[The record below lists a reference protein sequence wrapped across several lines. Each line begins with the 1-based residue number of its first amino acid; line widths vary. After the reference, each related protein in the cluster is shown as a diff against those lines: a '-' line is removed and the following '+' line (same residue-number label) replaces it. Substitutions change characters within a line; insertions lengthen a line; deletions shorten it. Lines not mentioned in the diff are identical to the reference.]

1 MDLNNFLKINK
12 NQVVSDIDYALP
24 NLNGDDYREIISELI
39 KLDIPLLEVGSSSIG
54 KSYSIREM
62 LTASCIKGEFLF
74 VGTEKSEFIE
84 GIPNLKAITTRE
96 ETAKKPSGAD
106 NGTQKEDVG
115 EKFNYLKP
123 YWFPNKTEIGNRLLN
138 GRTQIE
144 NITGEPKKLW
154 ENIKNDDGKTF
165 SSGILDTLKDE
176 LTKIYKSEDDIKV
189 EKKKNID
196 EKKKTAFFS
205 RYKYADAIFYLS
217 MIQGY
222 GNFWL
227 ILDEIDKV
235 EEQDKD
241 KYAPLLHIVR
251 ERELKGWSLSGI
263 RQTPYDI
270 KFTSTLTGRIENL
283 NKGIDAF
290 VETKG
295 EIDLTDTRII
305 GIANNLTNLETS
317 SPALYRRFVKIV
329 IDKTL
334 YLKSKEAITDK
345 SDASEYQST
354 RDRFNTCIVAKE
366 VKTKEG
372 DIKTIADAM
381 AFFDIT
387 DAGAKLDEL
396 NLQWSLGFFPEL
408 LFPGG
413 DFTEAKKV
421 NYNIVQNV
429 FIKNF
434 NDKNDVYAMY
444 LYKILT
450 DNFENKYVKPL
461 LTCCSDLVG
470 KKKVVEDTQKMY
482 SQTDAEDYL
491 RDFSD
496 YNNPDRKQVA
506 ALFIKYIE
514 YLELSEKDLKN
525 TLKAQPNLKDKKTGA
540 TSTGTYDTLKRKVE
554 VGGLMIKKTIKD
566 NTPTTLTNMLMS
578 GIPYIQQSF
587 ISHSIY
593 VDSSLGEE
601 LKKDIQNNF
610 KEILKDLGDKSMG
623 QNVDQIDTALNKIK
637 PDEEFVNLYGYG
649 IDANDLVKIN
659 KLTPAE
665 SPEKKAIVDSIVKK
679 NPVMIFD
686 KLLLKLNEQDK
697 IEYIKN
703 TSDFLM
709 AEKEIL
715 NNIPPILA
723 GIRTLTEA
731 SEIRYTVDVNGRQVI
746 ALNDKD
752 AAGELKELEYYC
764 TTFPFA
770 TKEFILDNQI
780 INTPEY
786 KDLKENMIELF
797 TKSIAN
803 KTYSKVDEINSSPT
817 PATI

>member
-1 MDLNNFLKINK
+1 MNLNKFLKTNK
-12 NQVVSDIDYALP
+12 NQVVSDSDYALP
-24 NLNGDDYREIISELI
+24 NLNGDNYREIISELI

-106 NGTQKEDVG
+106 NGTQKEEVG

-123 YWFPNKTEIGNRLLN
+123 YWFPNKIEIGNRLVN
-138 GRTQIE
+138 GRNQIE

-165 SSGILDTLKDE
+165 SSGILDTLKLQ
-176 LTKIYKSEDDIKV
+176 LTKIYKTEDDIKA
-189 EKKKNID
+189 EKKKNKD
-196 EKKKTAFFS
+196 ENNKTAFFS

-283 NKGIDAF
+283 NKGIEAYIS
-290 VETKG
+290 TNG

-334 YLKSKEAITDK
+334 YLKNKEAITDK
-345 SDASEYQST
+345 SDASQYQLT
-354 RDRFNTCIVAKE
+354 RDIFNTCIVAKE

-381 AFFDIT
+381 AFFDINL
-387 DAGAKLDEL
+387 AGAKLDEL

-434 NDKNDVYAMY
+434 NEKNDVYELY

-461 LTCCSDLVG
+461 LDCCSDLILSEEG
-470 KKKVVEDTQKMY
+470 KKKIGTDNQKMY
-482 SQTDAEDYL
+482 SQTDAEEYL
-491 RDFSD
+491 EPFKD
-496 YNNPDRKQVA
+496 YNNPDRNQVA
-506 ALFIKYIE
+506 ALFIKYQE

-525 TLKAQPNLKDKKTGA
+525 TLKAQPDLKDKKTGA

-554 VGGLMIKKTIKD
+554 MGGLMIKKTIKD

-587 ISHSIY
+587 ISHSLY

-610 KEILKDLGDKSMG
+610 KEILNDLGDKSNG
-623 QNVDQIDTALNKIK
+623 QNVDQIDTALGKII
-637 PDEEFVNLYGYG
+637 PVEEFVNLYGYG
-649 IDANDLVKIN
+649 IDSNDLAKIN
-659 KLTPAE
+659 KLTLAE

-686 KLLLKLNEQDK
+686 KLLLKLTEQDK

-723 GIRTLTEA
+723 GMIMIYANIIGNTE
-731 SEIRYTVDVNGRQVI
+731 I
-746 ALNDKD
+746 NDFN
-752 AAGELKELEYYC
+752 KELEYYC

-770 TKEFILDNQI
+770 TKEFILDNQT
-780 INTPEY
+780 INDDKY
-786 KDLKENMIELF
+786 KELKEIMIELF

-803 KTYSKVDEINSSPT
+803 KTYSKVDEINSNPT

>member
-1 MDLNNFLKINK
+1 MNLNEFLKITK
-12 NQVVSDIDYALP
+12 NRVVNDTDYALP

-84 GIPNLKAITTRE
+84 GIPNLKAITTRD
-96 ETAKKPSGAD
+96 TAKNSSGAD
-106 NGTQKEDVG
+106 NGLQKEDVG

-123 YWFPNKTEIGNRLLN
+123 YWFPDKIEIGNRLVS
-138 GRTQIE
+138 GKTQLE

-154 ENIKNDDGKTF
+154 ENIKSESGTTF
-165 SSGILDTLKDE
+165 SSGILETLKDK
-176 LTKIYKSEDDIKV
+176 LTEIYKTEDDIKV
-189 EKKKNID
+189 EKKKNKN
-196 EKKKTAFFS
+196 ENKKTAFFS
-205 RYKYADAIFYLS
+205 RYKFADAIFYLS

-270 KFTSTLTGRIENL
+270 KFTSTLTGRIDKL
-283 NKGIDAF
+283 NKGIEAYIN
-290 VETKG
+290 TNG

-305 GIANNLTNLETS
+305 GIANNLTNLESS

-334 YLKSKEAITDK
+334 YQNQKNKEASTDK
-345 SDASEYQST
+345 SDASVYQST
-354 RDRFNTCIVAKE
+354 RDIFNTCIVAKE

-372 DIKTIADAM
+372 NTTTIANAM
-381 AFFDIT
+381 ASFDIT

-396 NLQWSLGFFPEL
+396 NLQWTLGFFPEL

-413 DFTEAKKV
+413 DYTDAKKV
-421 NYNIVQNV
+421 NYNIVQNA

-434 NDKNDVYAMY
+434 NEKKDVYAMY

-461 LTCCSDLVG
+461 LTCCSDLIG
-470 KKKVVEDTQKMY
+470 TKKLANDTQKMY
-482 SQTDAEDYL
+482 TEVDAEDYL
-491 RDFSD
+491 KDFSD
-496 YNNPDRKQVA
+496 YNNPDRNQVA
-506 ALFIKYIE
+506 ALFIKYEE

-525 TLKAQPNLKDKKTGA
+525 TLKTQPNLKDKKTGA

-554 VGGLMIKKTIKD
+554 VGGLMIKNTIKD

-587 ISHSIY
+587 ISHSTY
-593 VDSSLGEE
+593 VDSSLGED
-601 LKKDIQNNF
+601 LKRDIQDNF
-610 KEILKDLGDKSMG
+610 KEILKDLGDKSDG
-623 QNVDQIDTALNKIK
+623 QNVEQINEALEKIVPDTI
-637 PDEEFVNLYGYG
+637 FVNLYGYG
-649 IDANDLVKIN
+649 IDAADLVKIES
-659 KLTPAE
+659 LTLAE
-665 SPEKKAIVDSIVKK
+665 SAEKKAIVDSIIKK

-686 KLLLKLNEQDK
+686 RLFTKLNEQDK
-697 IEYIKN
+697 IEYTKN
-703 TSDFLM
+703 TSGFLM
-709 AEKEIL
+709 SEKEIL

-723 GIRTLTEA
+723 GMIMIYANME
-731 SEIRYTVDVNGRQVI
+731 NNK
-746 ALNDKD
+746 LNDFN
-752 AAGELKELEYYC
+752 KELEYYC

-770 TKEFILDNQI
+770 TKEFILDNKI
-780 INTPEY
+780 IIDDKY
-786 KDLKENMIELF
+786 KELKEKMIVLSD
-797 TKSIAN
+797 KSIAN
-803 KTYSKVDEINSSPT
+803 KTYSKVDK
-817 PATI
+817 

>member
-12 NQVVSDIDYALP
+12 NQVVSDSDYALP

-123 YWFPNKTEIGNRLLN
+123 YWFPDKIEIGNRLVN

-154 ENIKNDDGKTF
+154 EEIKNDSGKTF
-165 SSGILDTLKDE
+165 SSGILDTLKYE

-189 EKKKNID
+189 EKKKNKD

-283 NKGIDAF
+283 NKGIDAYIS
-290 VETKG
+290 TNG

-334 YLKSKEAITDK
+334 YLKNKEAITDK

-506 ALFIKYIE
+506 ALFIKYQE

-566 NTPTTLTNMLMS
+566 STPTTLTNMLMS

-601 LKKDIQNNF
+601 LKKDIQENF
-610 KEILKDLGDKSMG
+610 KEILKDLGDKSNG
-623 QNVDQIDTALNKIK
+623 QNVDQIDTALGKIN

-649 IDANDLVKIN
+649 IDANDLAKIN

-709 AEKEIL
+709 AEKEIR

-723 GIRTLTEA
+723 GMIMIYSNA
-731 SEIRYTVDVNGRQVI
+731 INNNPKYKID
-746 ALNDKD
+746 DFD
-752 AAGELKELEYYC
+752 KELEYYC

-770 TKEFILDNQI
+770 TKEFILDNQT
-780 INTPEY
+780 INDDKY
-786 KDLKENMIELF
+786 KELKEIMIELF

>member
-1 MDLNNFLKINK
+1 MNINQFLKINK
-12 NQVVSDIDYALP
+12 NQVVNDREYALP

-123 YWFPNKTEIGNRLLN
+123 YWFPDKIEIGNRLVS
-138 GRTQIE
+138 GRNQIE

-165 SSGILDTLKDE
+165 SSGILDTLKYE
-176 LTKIYKSEDDIKV
+176 LNKIYKSDDDIKV
-189 EKKKNID
+189 EKKKNKD
-196 EKKKTAFFS
+196 ENKKTAFFS
-205 RYKYADAIFYLS
+205 RYKFADAIFYLS

-283 NKGIDAF
+283 NKGIDAYIN
-290 VETKG
+290 TNG

-334 YLKSKEAITDK
+334 YLKNKDTSTDK

-372 DIKTIADAM
+372 EIKTIAEAM

-413 DFTEAKKV
+413 DFTDAKKV

-434 NDKNDVYAMY
+434 NEVNDVYAMY

-470 KKKVVEDTQKMY
+470 KKKIVDDTQKQY
-482 SQTDAEDYL
+482 TETDAEVYL

-496 YNNPDRKQVA
+496 YNNPDRNQVA
-506 ALFIKYIE
+506 DLFIKYRK
-514 YLELSEKDLKN
+514 YLELSEKDLKTTLN
-525 TLKAQPNLKDKKTGA
+525 TQPNLKDKKTGA
-540 TSTGTYDTLKRKVE
+540 TSTDTYGTLKRKVE

-587 ISHSIY
+587 ISHSTY
-593 VDSSLGEE
+593 VDSSLGED

-610 KEILKDLGDKSMG
+610 KEILKDLGDKSEG
-623 QNVDQIDTALNKIK
+623 QNVEQIDTALGKIS

-649 IDANDLVKIN
+649 IDANDFAKIN

-709 AEKEIL
+709 SEKEIL

-723 GIRTLTEA
+723 GMIMIYA
-731 SEIRYTVDVNGRQVI
+731 NM
-746 ALNDKD
+746 KD
-752 AAGELKELEYYC
+752 NKLDDFNKELEYYC

-770 TKEFILDNQI
+770 TKEFILDNQT
-780 INTPEY
+780 INDDKY
-786 KDLKENMIELF
+786 KELKEKIIELYD
-797 TKSIAN
+797 KSIAN
-803 KTYSKVDEINSSPT
+803 KTYSKVDEVNNSST
-817 PATI
+817 TTTI

>member
-1 MDLNNFLKINK
+1 MDLNDFLKTNK
-12 NQVVSDIDYALP
+12 NKVVSDSDYALP

-62 LTASCIKGEFLF
+62 LTTSCIKGEFLF

-96 ETAKKPSGAD
+96 ETAKKSSGAD
-106 NGTQKEDVG
+106 NGTQKEEVG

-123 YWFPNKTEIGNRLLN
+123 YWFPDKIEIGNRLVN
-138 GRTQIE
+138 GRNQIE

-154 ENIKNDDGKTF
+154 DNIKNQDGNTF
-165 SSGILDTLKDE
+165 SSGILDTLKIE
-176 LTKIYKSEDDIKV
+176 LTKIYKSDDDIKK
-189 EKKKNID
+189 EKKKNKD
-196 EKKKTAFFS
+196 ENKKTAFFS

-283 NKGIDAF
+283 NKGIDAYIS
-290 VETKG
+290 TNG

-334 YLKSKEAITDK
+334 YLKNKEVILYI
-345 SDASEYQST
+345 SDASLYQST
-354 RDRFNTCIVAKE
+354 RDTFNTCIVAKQ
-366 VKTKEG
+366 VKNKEG
-372 DIKTIADAM
+372 EIKSIADAM
-381 AFFDIT
+381 AFFDINL
-387 DAGAKLDEL
+387 AGAKLDEL

-408 LFPGG
+408 LFPGANY
-413 DFTEAKKV
+413 TEAKKV

-470 KKKVVEDTQKMY
+470 KKKVAEDTQKMY
-482 SQTDAEDYL
+482 SETDAEGYL
-491 RDFSD
+491 NPFKD

-506 ALFIKYIE
+506 ALFIKYQE
-514 YLELSEKDLKN
+514 YLKLSENDLKN
-525 TLKAQPNLKDKKTGA
+525 TLKDQLNSKEKKTGA

-554 VGGLMIKKTIKD
+554 VGGLMIQKTIKD
-566 NTPTTLTNMLMS
+566 NTPTALTNMLMS

-610 KEILKDLGDKSMG
+610 KEVLKDLGDKSNG
-623 QNVDQIDTALNKIK
+623 QNVDQIDTALDKIK

-649 IDANDLVKIN
+649 IDANDLAKIN

-665 SPEKKAIVDSIVKK
+665 SLEKKDIVDSIVKK

-709 AEKEIL
+709 SEKEIL

-723 GIRTLTEA
+723 GMIMIYANME
-731 SEIRYTVDVNGRQVI
+731 S
-746 ALNDKD
+746 DKLD
-752 AAGELKELEYYC
+752 DFNKELEYYC

-770 TKEFILDNQI
+770 TKDFILDNI
-780 INTPEY
+780 TINDDKY
-786 KDLKENMIELF
+786 KELKEKMIELYD
-797 TKSIAN
+797 KSIAN
-803 KTYSKVDEINSSPT
+803 KTYSKVDEINSSLT

>member
-12 NQVVSDIDYALP
+12 NQVVSDSDYALP

-123 YWFPNKTEIGNRLLN
+123 YWFPDKIEIGNRLVN

-154 ENIKNDDGKTF
+154 EDIKNDSGKTF
-165 SSGILDTLKDE
+165 SSGILDTLKYE
-176 LTKIYKSEDDIKV
+176 LTNIYKSEDDIKV
-189 EKKKNID
+189 EKKKNKD

-283 NKGIDAF
+283 NKGIDAYIS
-290 VETKG
+290 TNG

-334 YLKSKEAITDK
+334 YLKNKEAITDK

-506 ALFIKYIE
+506 DLFIKYQE

-610 KEILKDLGDKSMG
+610 KEILKDLGDKSNG
-623 QNVDQIDTALNKIK
+623 QNVDQIDTALEKIN

-649 IDANDLVKIN
+649 IDANDLAKIN

-709 AEKEIL
+709 SEKEIL

-723 GIRTLTEA
+723 GMIMIYANMEDTKL
-731 SEIRYTVDVNGRQVI
+731 DDFN
-746 ALNDKD
+746 
-752 AAGELKELEYYC
+752 KELEYYC

-770 TKEFILDNQI
+770 TKEFILDNQT
-780 INTPEY
+780 INDDKY
-786 KDLKENMIELF
+786 KELKEIMIEFF

-803 KTYSKVDEINSSPT
+803 KTYSKVDEINSSPI

>member
-12 NQVVSDIDYALP
+12 NQVVSDSDYALP
-24 NLNGDDYREIISELI
+24 NLDGNAYREIISELI

-144 NITGEPKKLW
+144 NLPVNIKIDGETKELKKDW
-154 ENIKNDDGKTF
+154 ENIKNNNGETF
-165 SSGILDTLKDE
+165 SSGILDTLKLQ
-176 LTKIYKSEDDIKV
+176 LTKIYKSEEDIKV

-196 EKKKTAFFS
+196 ENNKTAFFS

-270 KFTSTLTGRIENL
+270 KFTEFITSRIENL

-295 EIDLTDTRII
+295 GIDLTDTRII
-305 GIANNLTNLETS
+305 GISNNLTNLETS

-334 YLKSKEAITDK
+334 YLQSSVKSTDE
-345 SDASEYQST
+345 SDAAKYQVI
-354 RDRFNTCIVAKE
+354 RDKFNTCIVAKE

-381 AFFDIT
+381 ASFDIT

-408 LFPGG
+408 LFPGSYHS
-413 DFTEAKKV
+413 DKNKKED
-421 NYNIVQNV
+421 NDIVQNI
-429 FIKNF
+429 FITNF
-434 NDKNDVYAMY
+434 NEKNDVYAMY

-461 LTCCSDLVG
+461 LTCCSDLILSEER
-470 KKKVVEDTQKMY
+470 KKK
-482 SQTDAEDYL
+482 
-491 RDFSD
+491 
-496 YNNPDRKQVA
+496 N
-506 ALFIKYIE
+506 
-514 YLELSEKDLKN
+514 
-525 TLKAQPNLKDKKTGA
+525 
-540 TSTGTYDTLKRKVE
+540 
-554 VGGLMIKKTIKD
+554 
-566 NTPTTLTNMLMS
+566 
-578 GIPYIQQSF
+578 
-587 ISHSIY
+587 
-593 VDSSLGEE
+593 
-601 LKKDIQNNF
+601 
-610 KEILKDLGDKSMG
+610 
-623 QNVDQIDTALNKIK
+623 
-637 PDEEFVNLYGYG
+637 
-649 IDANDLVKIN
+649 
-659 KLTPAE
+659 
-665 SPEKKAIVDSIVKK
+665 
-679 NPVMIFD
+679 
-686 KLLLKLNEQDK
+686 
-697 IEYIKN
+697 
-703 TSDFLM
+703 
-709 AEKEIL
+709 
-715 NNIPPILA
+715 
-723 GIRTLTEA
+723 
-731 SEIRYTVDVNGRQVI
+731 RY
-746 ALNDKD
+746 
-752 AAGELKELEYYC
+752 
-764 TTFPFA
+764 
-770 TKEFILDNQI
+770 
-780 INTPEY
+780 
-786 KDLKENMIELF
+786 
-797 TKSIAN
+797 
-803 KTYSKVDEINSSPT
+803 
-817 PATI
+817 

>member
-12 NQVVSDIDYALP
+12 NQVVSDSDYALP

-84 GIPNLKAITTRE
+84 GIPNLKAITSRE

-106 NGTQKEDVG
+106 NGTQKEEVG

-123 YWFPNKTEIGNRLLN
+123 YWFPDKIEIGNRLVN

-189 EKKKNID
+189 EKKKNKD

-283 NKGIDAF
+283 NKGIDAYIS
-290 VETKG
+290 TNG

-506 ALFIKYIE
+506 ALFIKYKE

-554 VGGLMIKKTIKD
+554 MGGLMIKKTIKD

-610 KEILKDLGDKSMG
+610 KEVLKDLGDKSNVS
-623 QNVDQIDTALNKIK
+623 NVDQIDTALNKIK

-649 IDANDLVKIN
+649 IDAANLDKIN

-723 GIRTLTEA
+723 GM
-731 SEIRYTVDVNGRQVI
+731 I
-746 ALNDKD
+746 AIFKDPNDIQTMPNFN
-752 AAGELKELEYYC
+752 KELEYYC

-817 PATI
+817 PETI